1 MLPSTEIVVFPPR
14 RIWGER
20 RVVAKPRFIVLSLKT
35 RNSMTAKINVPIDDR
50 TLTRK
55 TILLVEDDRDD
66 EELTL
71 RALRKSNIR
80 NEVIV
85 AHDGAEAL
93 DLLFGERFVDHEM
106 DNLPAVVLLDLKL
119 PKVNGIE
126 VLRRIRQDS
135 RTRRLP
141 VVVLTSSRHER
152 DRDEVYDLG
161 ANSYICKPVDFEKFS
176 EAVGSLGMYWVLL
189 NELPPVHEAAKVA
202 AT

>member
-1 MLPSTEIVVFPPR
+1 
-14 RIWGER
+14 
-20 RVVAKPRFIVLSLKT
+20 
-35 RNSMTAKINVPIDDR
+35 MTAKINVPIDDR

-71 RALRKSNIR
+71 RALRRSNIR

-93 DLLFGERFVDHEM
+93 ELLFGEGKYLDHEIDM
-106 DNLPAVVLLDLKL
+106 LPAVVLLDLKL

-126 VLRRIRQDS
+126 VLRRIRNDP

-152 DRDEVYDLG
+152 DRDDVYDLG

-189 NELPPVHEAAKVA
+189 NEQPPVHEAPTEVA
-202 AT
+202 R

>member
-1 MLPSTEIVVFPPR
+1 
-14 RIWGER
+14 
-20 RVVAKPRFIVLSLKT
+20 
-35 RNSMTAKINVPIDDR
+35 MTAKINVPIDDR

-85 AHDGAEAL
+85 ARDGQAAL
-93 DLLFGERFVDHEM
+93 DLLFGHERFVDGEI
-106 DNLPAVVLLDLKL
+106 DQLPAVVLLDIKL

-126 VLRRIRQDS
+126 VLRKIRGDQ

-141 VVVLTSSRHER
+141 VVVLTSSRLER

-161 ANSYICKPVDFEKFS
+161 ANSYITKPVDFEKFC
-176 EAVGSLGMYWVLL
+176 EAVGHLGMYWVLL
-189 NELPPVHEAAKVA
+189 NELPPVHEAPREVA
-202 AT
+202 I

>member
-1 MLPSTEIVVFPPR
+1 
-14 RIWGER
+14 
-20 RVVAKPRFIVLSLKT
+20 
-35 RNSMTAKINVPIDDR
+35 MTVKINVPIDDR

-55 TILLVEDDRDD
+55 TILLVEDDPND

-85 AHDGAEAL
+85 ARDGAEAL
-93 DLLFGERFVDHEM
+93 ALLFGNDRFIDGEIDH
-106 DNLPAVVLLDLKL
+106 LPAVVLLDLKL

-126 VLRRIRQDS
+126 VLRKIRGDQ

-141 VVVLTSSRHER
+141 VVVLTSSRLER

-161 ANSYICKPVDFEKFS
+161 ANSYITKPVDFEKFC
-176 EAVGSLGMYWVLL
+176 EAVGHLGMYWVLL
-189 NELPPVHEAAKVA
+189 NEQPPLHQVPREM

>member
-1 MLPSTEIVVFPPR
+1 
-14 RIWGER
+14 
-20 RVVAKPRFIVLSLKT
+20 
-35 RNSMTAKINVPIDDR
+35 MTAKINVPIDDR

-85 AHDGAEAL
+85 ARDGQAAL
-93 DLLFGERFVDHEM
+93 DLLFGHERFVDGEI
-106 DNLPAVVLLDLKL
+106 DQLPAVVLLDIKL

-126 VLRRIRQDS
+126 VLRKIRGDQ

-141 VVVLTSSRHER
+141 VVVLTSSRLER

-161 ANSYICKPVDFEKFS
+161 ANSYITKPVDFEKFC
-176 EAVGSLGMYWVLL
+176 EAVGHLGMYWVLL
-189 NELPPVHEAAKVA
+189 NELPPIHEAPREVA
-202 AT
+202 I

>member
-1 MLPSTEIVVFPPR
+1 
-14 RIWGER
+14 
-20 RVVAKPRFIVLSLKT
+20 
-35 RNSMTAKINVPIDDR
+35 MTAKINVPIDDR

-80 NEVIV
+80 NEVII
-85 AHDGAEAL
+85 ARDGEQAL
-93 DLLFGERFVDHEM
+93 EILFGGNGFAEHEVDS
-106 DNLPAVVLLDLKL
+106 LPAVVLLDLKL

-126 VLRRIRQDS
+126 VLRKIRNDP

-189 NELPPVHEAAKVA
+189 NEQPPVYEAPKEVA
-202 AT
+202 R

>member
-1 MLPSTEIVVFPPR
+1 
-14 RIWGER
+14 
-20 RVVAKPRFIVLSLKT
+20 
-35 RNSMTAKINVPIDDR
+35 MTAKINVPIDDR

-80 NEVIV
+80 NEVII
-85 AHDGAEAL
+85 ARDGEQAL
-93 DLLFGERFVDHEM
+93 QVLFGDEKFVDH
-106 DNLPAVVLLDLKL
+106 DSDLLPAVVLLDLKL

-126 VLRRIRQDS
+126 VLRRIRQDP

-141 VVVLTSSRHER
+141 VVVLTSSKLER

-161 ANSYICKPVDFEKFS
+161 ANSFITKPVDFDKFC
-176 EAVGSLGMYWVLL
+176 EAVGHLGMYWVLL
-189 NELPPVHEAAKVA
+189 NELPPVHETPKAMAG
-202 AT
+202 

>member
-1 MLPSTEIVVFPPR
+1 MRGGANGHAEKRRQAKCPSPE
-14 RIWGER
+14 IWGEC
-20 RVVAKPRFIVLSLKT
+20 RVVGKLRFSVLFPKT

-93 DLLFGERFVDHEM
+93 ELLFGSEGKFVDHE
-106 DNLPAVVLLDLKL
+106 
-119 PKVNGIE
+119 IE
-126 VLRRIRQDS
+126 ML
-135 RTRRLP
+135 
-141 VVVLTSSRHER
+141 
-152 DRDEVYDLG
+152 
-161 ANSYICKPVDFEKFS
+161 
-176 EAVGSLGMYWVLL
+176 
-189 NELPPVHEAAKVA
+189 
-202 AT
+202 